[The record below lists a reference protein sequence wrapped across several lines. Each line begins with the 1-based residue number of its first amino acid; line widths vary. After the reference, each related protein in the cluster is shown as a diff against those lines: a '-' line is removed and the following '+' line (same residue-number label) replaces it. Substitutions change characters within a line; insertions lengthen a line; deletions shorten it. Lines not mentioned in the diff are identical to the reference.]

1 MMTEHRIKQL
11 LDPEALVHIRRL
23 VAVHNADLPQWCA
36 RQRRRDALTRT
47 AIAVCFFAFFALG
60 ADAAY
65 ARPPLYTEIY
75 ICGDIDND
83 HACETID
90 YMLNH

>member
-1 MMTEHRIKQL
+1 MMTEQKMKQL
-11 LDPEALVHIRRL
+11 LDSEVLDHIRIL
-23 VAVHNADLPQWCA
+23 AAEHNADLPQWCA

-65 ARPPLYTEIY
+65 ARPPRYTEIY
-75 ICGDIDND
+75 TCGDIDND
-83 HACETID
+83 HVCETIE

>member
-1 MMTEHRIKQL
+1 MTEHRMKQM
-11 LDPEALVHIRRL
+11 LDSEALDHIRIL
-23 VAVHNADLPQWCA
+23 AAEHNADLPQWCA

-47 AIAVCFFAFFALG
+47 TIAVCFFVLFAIG
-60 ADAAY
+60 ADTAY

-75 ICGDIDND
+75 TCGDIDGD
-83 HACETID
+83 HACETIN

>member
-1 MMTEHRIKQL
+1 MTEQKMKQL
-11 LDPEALVHIRRL
+11 LDSEALDHIRIL
-23 VAVHNADLPQWCA
+23 AAEHNADLPQWCA

-75 ICGDIDND
+75 TCGDIDND
-83 HACETID
+83 HVCETID

>member
-1 MMTEHRIKQL
+1 MMTEQKMKQL
-11 LDPEALVHIRRL
+11 LDSEVLDHIRI
-23 VAVHNADLPQWCA
+23 VAAEHNADLPQWCA

-75 ICGDIDND
+75 TCGDIDND
-83 HACETID
+83 HVCETID

>member
-1 MMTEHRIKQL
+1 MTEQRMKQM
-11 LDPEALVHIRRL
+11 LDSEALDHIRIL
-23 VAVHNADLPQWCA
+23 AAEHNADLPQWCA

-47 AIAVCFFAFFALG
+47 AIAVCFFALFAIG
-60 ADAAY
+60 ADTAY

-75 ICGDIDND
+75 TCGDIDSD
-83 HACETID
+83 HACETIN

>member
-1 MMTEHRIKQL
+1 MMTEYSIKQL

-23 VAVHNADLPQWCA
+23 AAEHNADLPQWCA
-36 RQRRRDALTRT
+36 RQRRRDALTHT

-65 ARPPLYTEIY
+65 ARPPRYTEIY
-75 ICGDIDND
+75 TCGDIDND

>member
-1 MMTEHRIKQL
+1 MMTEQKMKQL
-11 LDPEALVHIRRL
+11 LDSEVLDHIRIL
-23 VAVHNADLPQWCA
+23 AAEHNADLPQWCA

-75 ICGDIDND
+75 TCGDIDSD
-83 HACETID
+83 HVCETID

>member
-1 MMTEHRIKQL
+1 MMTEQKMKQL
-11 LDPEALVHIRRL
+11 LDSEVLDHIRIL
-23 VAVHNADLPQWCA
+23 AAEHNADLPQWCA

-75 ICGDIDND
+75 TCGDIDND
-83 HACETID
+83 HVCETID